1 MEETKQEIDAV
12 EFAKKAEDNGAGEIL
27 LTSMDKDGTKSGYD
41 VELLKKITK
50 TLNIPL
56 IASGGV
62 GTLDHLYDGI
72 VKGGASAVLAASIFH
87 YGKYKI
93 RDAKEYLNSKN
104 VSVRL

>member
-1 MEETKQEIDAV
+1 MEA
-12 EFAKKAEDNGAGEIL
+12 NGAGEIL

-41 VELLKKITK
+41 VNLLKAITSN
-50 TLNIPL
+50 TNIPV

-87 YGKYKI
+87 YGEYKI
-93 RDAKEYLNSKN
+93 KDAKKYLNSKN